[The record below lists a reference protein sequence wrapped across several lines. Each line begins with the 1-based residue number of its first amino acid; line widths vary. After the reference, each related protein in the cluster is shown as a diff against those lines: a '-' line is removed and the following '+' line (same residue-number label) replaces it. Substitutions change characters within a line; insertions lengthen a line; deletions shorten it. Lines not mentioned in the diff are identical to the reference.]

1 MTATGA
7 EVDDGRLVAGARLAC
22 HDRGVQSSGHGL
34 VSEADFLA
42 LPESHDR
49 LELIEGEIILGRSPT
64 PVHQLIV
71 ARLCRFV
78 GTWVDANPP
87 AFLGLSPLDVRLSP
101 GRIVQPDLFVLLG
114 GLPSFE
120 GPIDAVPEL
129 VIEVLS
135 RDRGYDRV
143 TKRVIY
149 AQAGVSEY
157 WIVDPLQRRVEVCQG
172 LDHVDVFT
180 DMAVSRVAKELR
192 VEIDAVFPR

>member
-1 MTATGA
+1 M
-7 EVDDGRLVAGARLAC
+7 VAGATLAC
-22 HDRGVQSSGHGL
+22 NARVVQSSGHGL
-34 VSEADFLA
+34 VSEAEFLA

-49 LELIEGEIILGRSPT
+49 LELIDGEIILGPSPT

-71 ARLCRFV
+71 ARLCRLV

-87 AFLGLSPLDVRLSP
+87 AFLGLSPLDVRLAP

-114 GLPSFE
+114 GLTSFE

-143 TKRVIY
+143 TKRVLY
-149 AQAGVSEY
+149 AQAGVQEY

-172 LDHVDVFT
+172 FDHVDVFT
-180 DMAVSRVAKELR
+180 DAAVSRVAKALR